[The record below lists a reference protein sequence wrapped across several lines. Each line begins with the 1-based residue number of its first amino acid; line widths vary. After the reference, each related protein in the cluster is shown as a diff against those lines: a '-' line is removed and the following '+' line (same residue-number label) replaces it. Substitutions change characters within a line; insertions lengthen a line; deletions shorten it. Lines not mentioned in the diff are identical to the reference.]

1 MHFVYHR
8 NMQDIADIP
17 CGRDPSLAA
26 PQQATI
32 IYTRNP
38 NDLACLR
45 EKTGVKQ
52 AIASLYIL
60 YSKYIIPMSMRQRI

>member
-17 CGRDPSLAA
+17 SRASTWSA
-26 PQQATI
+26 PQQQPS
-32 IYTRNP
+32 YTQEIL

-45 EKTGVKQ
+45 ENWLKQ